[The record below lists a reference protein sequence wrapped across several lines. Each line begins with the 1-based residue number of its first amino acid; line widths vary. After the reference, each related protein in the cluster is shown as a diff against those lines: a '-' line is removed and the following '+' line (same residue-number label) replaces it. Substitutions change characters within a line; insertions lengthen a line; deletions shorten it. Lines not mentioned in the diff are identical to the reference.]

1 MKYFYLLLVIT
12 LIGCQLTEEHGHEH
26 DADGGHIGE
35 ETGVPGRSETIWTD
49 KTELFVEF
57 PALVVGQTS
66 RFAAHFTMLE
76 RHKPITD
83 GTVTVSLVKGTK
95 GIRHKV
101 DAPNSPGIFTPALQ
115 PKEAGSYQLIFDL
128 ETPAYSDQ
136 IVLTNVTVYGSLA
149 EAVSNSTP
157 EEEVDAISFLKEQ
170 AWKIAFQTK
179 PVVEGE
185 VYDVI
190 HTSGIWEEAPNTYKS
205 LVATTSGVVTY
216 TDLNL
221 TEGAEVRKGQLLAT
235 ISSEGLTA
243 NNLATEVAN
252 AKSIYEQ
259 VKSEYDR
266 KLKLYESR
274 IVSRADFE
282 EVEGRYK
289 VAKSNFDALNN
300 GFSQYGKQVYA
311 PYDGFVKSFQTS
323 NGSYVKEGT
332 SLVTVG
338 THKSKLLI
346 VQVSPSHNHRLESIH
361 NIWYQSSMDNWSD
374 MLASG
379 SSILSIGKE
388 VEDDHPMLPIYVQV
402 NEEVEQPDGG
412 YAEVQVGVG
421 GAGKALVVP
430 TEALLEDYGT
440 YSVIVQL
447 GGESFERREV
457 ALGRRN
463 GRWVEVLDGLT
474 ANEWVV
480 TEGAFQ
486 VKMTSMSGQT
496 PSHGHA
502 H

>member
-1 MKYFYLLLVIT
+1 MKYFYLLFAIIV
-12 LIGCQLTEEHGHEH
+12 IGCQSAEEHGHEH
-26 DADGGHIGE
+26 DADGGHIE
-35 ETGVPGRSETIWTD
+35 ESSGVPGMSETIWTG

-66 RFAAHFTMLE
+66 RFAAHFTMLDG
-76 RHKPITD
+76 HKPVTE

-101 DAPNSPGIFTPALQ
+101 EAPNSPGIFTPALQ
-115 PKEAGSYQLIFDL
+115 PKEAGNYQLIFDL
-128 ETPAYSDQ
+128 ETPSYSDR
-136 IVLTNVTVYGSLA
+136 IVVNDITVYGDLA
-149 EAVSNSTP
+149 EAASNSTQ
-157 EEEVDAISFLKEQ
+157 EEESDAISFLKEQ
-170 AWKIAFQTK
+170 AWKILFQTK

-205 LVATTSGVVTY
+205 LVATTSGVVVY
-216 TDLNL
+216 TNLNL
-221 TEGAEVRKGQLLAT
+221 TEGTEVKKGQLLAT

-243 NNLATEVAN
+243 NNLTTDVAN
-252 AKSIYEQ
+252 AKSVYEQ
-259 VKSEYDR
+259 AKSEYDR
-266 KLKLYESR
+266 KLQLYESR
-274 IVSRADFE
+274 IVSKADFE
-282 EVEGRYK
+282 EVEGHYK
-289 VAKSNFDALNN
+289 VAKSNFEALNR
-300 GFSQYGKQVYA
+300 GFSQNGKQVFA
-311 PYDGFVKSFQTS
+311 PYDGFIKSFQTS
-323 NGSYVKEGT
+323 NGSYVKEGA

-338 THKSKLLI
+338 THESKLLI
-346 VQVSPSHNHRLESIH
+346 VQVSPSYNHRLGSIQ
-361 NIWYQSSMDNWSD
+361 NIWYQSSMDSWSD
-374 MLASG
+374 MVASG

-388 VEDDHPMLPIYVQV
+388 LEDDHPMLPIYVQI

-412 YAEVQVGVG
+412 YAEVQVGMG
-421 GAGKALVVP
+421 EARKGLLVP
-430 TEALLEDYGT
+430 ANALLEDYGA

-447 GGESFERREV
+447 GGETFERREV
-457 ALGRRN
+457 TLGMRN
-463 GRWVEVLDGLT
+463 GQWVEILGGLS

>member
-1 MKYFYLLLVIT
+1 MKYFYLLFAIT
-12 LIGCQLTEEHGHEH
+12 LIGCQPPMEEDHAH
-26 DADGGHIGE
+26 DADGNHIE
-35 ETGVPGRSETIWTD
+35 EFSGVRGMSETIWTD

-57 PALVVGQTS
+57 PAFVVGQTS
-66 RFAAHFTMLE
+66 RFAAHFTMLDG
-76 RHKPITD
+76 HKPVTE
-83 GTVTVSLVKGTK
+83 GTVTVSLVKESK

-101 DAPNSPGIFTPALQ
+101 EAPNSPGIFTPALQ
-115 PKEAGSYQLIFDL
+115 PKEAGNYQLIFDL
-128 ETPAYSDQ
+128 ETPSYSDR
-136 IVLTNVTVYGSLA
+136 IVINDVTVYGSLA
-149 EAVSNSTP
+149 EAASNSTQ
-157 EEEVDAISFLKEQ
+157 EEADAISFLKEQ

-179 PVVEGE
+179 PVMEGE

-205 LVATTSGVVTY
+205 LVATTSGIAVY
-216 TDLNL
+216 TNLNL
-221 TEGAEVRKGQLLAT
+221 TEGAEVKKGQLLAT

-252 AKSIYEQ
+252 AKSIFEQ

-266 KLKLYESR
+266 KLQLYESR
-274 IVSRADFE
+274 IVSKADFE
-282 EVEGRYK
+282 AVEGRYK
-289 VAKSNFDALNN
+289 IAKSNFEALNR
-300 GFSQYGKQVYA
+300 GFSQNGKQVFS

-346 VQVSPSHNHRLESIH
+346 VQVSPSYNHRLESIQ
-361 NIWYQSSMDNWSD
+361 NIWYQSGIDSWSD
-374 MLASG
+374 MISSG

-421 GAGKALVVP
+421 GARKGLVVP
-430 TEALLEDYGT
+430 VDALLEDYGT

-447 GGESFERREV
+447 EGESFERREV

-463 GRWVEVLDGLT
+463 GQWIEILDGLT